1 MGQQGLQRM
10 SRRQCA
16 ERADEILNFSV
27 AGMHTDPS
35 AELLQHVDAGSSIRC
50 VHHEMHHT
58 VGFECAAQSTQARI
72 RVDEMMKNAGAYD
85 LIETHPEVVHSLD
98 VKSVNLQ
105 IRKVVFFLKLLG
117 LAHAGCTAV
126 DTGNL
131 SRGPAQRMLGR
142 LGCAAACDEDG
153 LVFPIR
159 SAGPKKVI
167 VGAASLRVLPELLIP
182 LQIVDRRRIG
192 ITVVEIPHF
201 TCYIRRWGELCCVH
215 CEYRIQKFPGRRLSA
230 GESECQSTCS
240 VAFAKGDLSNL
251 PCQSS

>member
-58 VGFECAAQSTQARI
+58 VGFECVVQSTQARI

-85 LIETHPEVVHSLD
+85 LIETHPQVVHSLD
-98 VKSVNLQ
+98 VELVNLQ
-105 IRKVVFFLKLLG
+105 IRKVVFFLMLLG

-131 SRGPAQRMLGR
+131 SRRPAQRMLGR
-142 LGCAAACDEDG
+142 LRCPAARDEDG

-167 VGAASLRVLPELLIP
+167 VGAASLPILPEPLIS
-182 LQIVDRRRIG
+182 LQIIDWWRVR

-201 TCYIRRWGELCCVH
+201 TCYIRRWRELLCIHANTVLKNSPADG
-215 CEYRIQKFPGRRLSA
+215 YPPGNP
-230 GESECQSTCS
+230 S
-240 VAFAKGDLSNL
+240 VN
-251 PCQSS
+251 